1 MCPTMYIRLKFRVHN
16 PHTVVVDYA
25 EIHISNFAFEVRETV
40 KAIVIK

>member
-1 MCPTMYIRLKFRVHN
+1 MSTIHI
-16 PHTVVVDYA
+16 VVDYA